1 MTEKS
6 YDRIVAFILE
16 NKDNFYRLAYLNIDN
31 QELALNMVEKSV
43 RHALK
48 RSGTLHNNMAIKV
61 WFYQILLD
69 ECRNMERTAKKIT
82 DISIVESDKEDS
94 ENDILHR
101 IRRLDFEHRM
111 ILILY
116 HFEGFAEDEIAR
128 IMRIEQHRVEL
139 CLSELLQIL

>member
-31 QELALNMVEKSV
+31 QELALNLVEKSV

-48 RSGTLHNNMAIKV
+48 RSNTLHNNTAVKE
-61 WFYQILLD
+61 WFYRILLD

-82 DISIVESDKEDS
+82 DISRVESDKKDS
-94 ENDILHR
+94 ENDILDR
-101 IRRLDFEHRM
+101 IRRLDFEYRM

-116 HFEGFAEDEIAR
+116 HFEGFAKDEIAR
-128 IMRIEQHRVEL
+128 IMRIEQQRVEL